1 MNKRLVENPQD
12 VVHNPL
18 YALRSEEERFCW
30 KEHARHS
37 GEIAE
42 QAECLP
48 KLIFMGVI
56 WDEICKTLFLQ
67 NHKECK
73 TLRSSFPVDLAM
85 E

>member
-1 MNKRLVENPQD
+1 MKIHTQD
-12 VVHNPL
+12 VVHNL
-18 YALRSEEERFCW
+18 YALKTAEETFCC

-56 WDEICKTLFLQ
+56 WDEMCKTLLLQ
-67 NHKECK
+67 NHKEAK
-73 TLRSSFPVDLAM
+73 TLRSSFSVDVAM